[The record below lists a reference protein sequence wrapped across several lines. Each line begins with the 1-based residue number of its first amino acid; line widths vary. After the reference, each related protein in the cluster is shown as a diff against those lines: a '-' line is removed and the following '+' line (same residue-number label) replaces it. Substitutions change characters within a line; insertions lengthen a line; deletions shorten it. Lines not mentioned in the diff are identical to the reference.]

1 MLKKIRN
8 FLENTSGSIL
18 PTMAILTVPLAI
30 TAGAA
35 IDYSRYVN
43 MRSEIQVGIDAAGI
57 AAVAELPEIRRR
69 AGDAGLTGSAFNAK
83 VQTEIT
89 NYANSFMQ
97 ANIKSEMA
105 KNGYKLTTRYIP
117 ATRDEDGGVEMVAN
131 ITYDTIFGGVDG
143 GDGGILLF
151 QDKVT
156 DKLTS
161 IITTGNR
168 TIEVALVMDNSGS
181 MYNYP
186 SGGSKRKI
194 DSMKDAATELV
205 SDLFKSAADS
215 VSEEPVKFSLVPF
228 AGAVN
233 VGPLGHPNLKGNFI
247 DTRGM
252 TPANNENLD
261 WRNTFRTNEEITV
274 TGGHIVTR
282 VGNVIKSRLDV
293 FDMIGEPW
301 KGCVEMRAWPHNVLD
316 TYVPGHEGGYIKIN
330 GKMDADGDGTKD
342 GVNALF
348 VPYFAPDEPDW
359 EHADDYNPGPHISR
373 KREHAEDVDHND
385 DDDRYPNSY
394 LYDFRDYI
402 PDNDTQ
408 HIQLY
413 TNDHAEVVTT
423 GQNPNGSGDGTIP
436 NIADDQNGSTN
447 QINRTNWMFKYQSNV
462 PLGTFGDYFGPNY
475 GCTTDPITPLTSNLD
490 TINDA
495 IDDMKANGSTNI
507 QQGLTW
513 GWRTLSE
520 ALPFDQGRPLSDEIN
535 LKFIILLTDGA
546 NFYSTDGDTTP
557 NVSAYGAWG
566 YMRPDTHPLKHA
578 LNDAPTHNRIAEGMS
593 PQDLAGTIYEGQTFD
608 LTPDNSYE
616 FGQLMNVH
624 TAQACENAKKAGI
637 SIYTIVYDLNNQATE
652 DLMRACAGTGV
663 IDNQNILS
671 GVTFYHEADG
681 ATLEDTFAEIA
692 SSISAIRIAK

>member
-69 AGDAGLTGSAFNAK
+69 VGDTGLTGDAFNAK

-89 NYANSFMQ
+89 DYANSFLQ
-97 ANIKSEMA
+97 ANIKSNIA
-105 KNGYKLTTRYIP
+105 KNGYTLTTRYIP
-117 ATRDEDGGVEMVAN
+117 ATRDVDGGVEMVAN
-131 ITYDTIFGGVDG
+131 VTYDTIFGGLDG
-143 GDGGILLF
+143 KDGGILLF

-181 MYNYP
+181 MGSFP

-194 DSMKDAATELV
+194 DSMKDAATKLV

-228 AGAVN
+228 SGAVN
-233 VGPLGHPNLKGNFI
+233 VGPLGHANLDGNFI

-252 TPANNENLD
+252 SPVNNENFD
-261 WRNTFRTNEEITV
+261 WRNTFRTNENITV
-274 TGGHIVTR
+274 TGGGIVTR
-282 VGNVIKSRLDV
+282 VGGVIKSRLDV

-301 KGCVEMRAWPHNVLD
+301 AGCVEMRPWPHNVLD
-316 TYVPGHEGGYIKIN
+316 TYVPGHQRGYTFIN
-330 GKMDADGDGTKD
+330 NKMDADGDGTKD
-342 GVNALF
+342 GAKALF

-359 EHADDYNPGPHISR
+359 EHADDYNTGSHSSR
-373 KREHAEDVDHND
+373 KRSYAYGVDHND
-385 DDDRYPNSY
+385 DDDGYRNSY

-402 PDNDTQ
+402 PDNNTQ

-413 TNDHAEVVTT
+413 TDDNAEVVTT

-436 NIADDQNGSTN
+436 NIADDQDGSTN

-462 PLGTFGDYFGPNY
+462 QLGTLNEYFGPND
-475 GCTTDPITPLTSNLD
+475 GCTTKPITALTSDLN
-490 TINDA
+490 TINSA
-495 IDDMKANGSTNI
+495 IDEMQANGTTNI

-520 ALPFDQGRPLSDEIN
+520 GLPFDQGRSISDEIN

-546 NFYSTDGDTTP
+546 NFYSTDGDSTP
-557 NVSAYGAWG
+557 NESAYGAWG

-578 LNDAPTHNRIAEGMS
+578 LDNSPIHNRIAEGMD
-593 PQDLAGTIYEGQTFD
+593 PEDLVGTIYEGQTFD
-608 LTPDNSYE
+608 LTPTSSSQ

-624 TAQACENAKKAGI
+624 TAQSCENAKKSGI
-637 SIYTIVYDLNNQATE
+637 SIYTIVYDLNNDATE

-663 IDNQNILS
+663 IDNQNVLS

-692 SSISAIRIAK
+692 SSISAIRISK

>member
-1 MLKKIRN
+1 MLKRIRK
-8 FLENTSGSIL
+8 FLENSSGSIL
-18 PTMAILTVPLAI
+18 PTMAILTVPLTIA
-30 TAGAA
+30 AGAA
-35 IDYSRYVN
+35 VDYTRYIN

-57 AAVAELPEIRRR
+57 AAVAELPEIKRRV
-69 AGDAGLTGSAFNAK
+69 GDTGLTGSAFNAK
-83 VQTEIT
+83 VQTEVT
-89 NYANSFMQ
+89 NYANSFLQ
-97 ANIKSEMA
+97 ANIKSNIA
-105 KNGYKLTTRYIP
+105 KNGYTLTTKYIP

-131 ITYDTIFGGVDG
+131 ITYDTIFGGLDG
-143 GDGGILLF
+143 KDGGILLF
-151 QDKVT
+151 QDTIT
-156 DKLTS
+156 DNLSS

-181 MYNYP
+181 MGSYP
-186 SGGSKRKI
+186 RGGSKRKI
-194 DSMKDAATELV
+194 DSMKDAATKLV

-228 AGAVN
+228 AGTVN
-233 VGPLGHPNLKGNFI
+233 VGPLGHDNLEGNFI

-252 TPANNENLD
+252 SPANNENLD
-261 WRNTFRTNEEITV
+261 WRNTFRTNETITV
-274 TGGHIVTR
+274 TGGGIVTR
-282 VGNVIKSRLDV
+282 VGGVIKSRLDV

-301 KGCVEMRAWPHNVLD
+301 AGCVEMRAWPHNVLD
-316 TYVPGHEGGYIKIN
+316 TYVPGHQGGYGFIN
-330 GKMDADGDGTKD
+330 NLMDADGDGVND

-348 VPYFAPDEPDW
+348 VPYFAPDEPDQEFADYW
-359 EHADDYNPGPHISR
+359 EPNNHFSR
-373 KREHAEDVDHND
+373 RRVYAFGVDHND
-385 DDDRYPNSY
+385 DDDRYRNSY

-402 PDNDTQ
+402 PNNDTQ

-413 TNDHAEVVTT
+413 TDDDAEIVTT
-423 GQNPNGSGDGTIP
+423 GENPDGTGDGTIP
-436 NIADDQNGSTN
+436 NIADNQDGSTN

-462 PLGTFGDYFGPNY
+462 QLDRFNDYFGPNY
-475 GCTTDPITPLTSNLD
+475 GCTTDPITPLTSDLG
-490 TINDA
+490 TINTA
-495 IDDMKANGSTNI
+495 IDAMSANGFTNI

-520 ALPFDQGRPLSDEIN
+520 GLPFDQGRPISDEIN

-546 NFYSTDGDTTP
+546 NVYSDDGDSTP

-578 LNDAPTHNRIAEGMS
+578 LNDSPTHSRIVEGMS
-593 PQDLAGTIYEGQTFD
+593 AQDLVGTIYEGQTFD
-608 LTPDNSYE
+608 LTPDNSDE
-616 FGQLMNVH
+616 FGLLMNVH
-624 TAQACENAKKAGI
+624 TAQSCENAKKSGI

-663 IDNQNILS
+663 IDNKNVLS

-681 ATLEDTFAEIA
+681 ASLEDTFAEIS